1 MSGPHPGALRVALGA
16 VGRLVVAAVGSMTRN
31 RRVGDRAVGR
41 PQHPAPWGLMRASL
55 SSFVEHTRDGVRR
68 AIPLAIGMF
77 VYRRTLNHDSL
88 RVFLAAFA
96 GLLLLLA
103 LTASTVAA

>member
-31 RRVGDRAVGR
+31 RGSATGRVAGPSIPPCGADEGIAELVR
-41 PQHPAPWGLMRASL
+41 QHPRTGCA
-55 SSFVEHTRDGVRR
+55 RR
-68 AIPLAIGMF
+68 PRSIGMF

-88 RVFLAAFA
+88 GVFLAAFA
-96 GLLLLLA
+96 GPLLLLT

>member
-1 MSGPHPGALRVALGA
+1 MSGPHPGALRVALSA

-31 RRVGDRAVGR
+31 RGSATGWVAGPSIPPCRADEGIAELVR
-41 PQHPAPWGLMRASL
+41 QHTP
-55 SSFVEHTRDGVRR
+55 DGVRR

-88 RVFLAAFA
+88 GVFLAAFA
-96 GLLLLLA
+96 GPLLLLA

>member
-1 MSGPHPGALRVALGA
+1 
-16 VGRLVVAAVGSMTRN
+16 
-31 RRVGDRAVGR
+31 
-41 PQHPAPWGLMRASL
+41 MRASL

-68 AIPLAIGMF
+68 AIQLAIGMF

-88 RVFLAAFA
+88 GVFLDAFA
-96 GLLLLLA
+96 GPLLLLA

>member
-1 MSGPHPGALRVALGA
+1 VALGA
-16 VGRLVVAAVGSMTRN
+16 VGRLVVAAVGSGTTN
-31 RRVGDRAVGR
+31 RRVGDRAAAG
-41 PQHPAPWGLMRASL
+41 PSIPPWGPMRASL

-88 RVFLAAFA
+88 GVFLAAFA
-96 GLLLLLA
+96 GPLLLLA